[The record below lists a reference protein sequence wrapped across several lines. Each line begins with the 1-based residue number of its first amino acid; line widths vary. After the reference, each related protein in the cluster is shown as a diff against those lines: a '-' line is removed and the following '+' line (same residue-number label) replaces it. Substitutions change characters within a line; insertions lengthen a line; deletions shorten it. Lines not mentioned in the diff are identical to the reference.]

1 MSCNY
6 FVPQKFALVLSR
18 TLLVAC
24 ATKDI
29 SQSLEGGLPF
39 LPRAQPRGLGPSF

>member
-1 MSCNY
+1 M
-6 FVPQKFALVLSR
+6 PQKFALVLSR
-18 TLLVAC
+18 TLLVAY
-24 ATKDI
+24 TTEEF